1 MVGPL
6 NRNLCLSRLA
16 RNRRGDYFV
25 DDSGHGGTWTFSSS
39 DVSRFSSAILADLA
53 MRGSSI
59 SLMTLARVAS
69 LSSSVESFFIH
80 P

>member
-1 MVGPL
+1 
-6 NRNLCLSRLA
+6 
-16 RNRRGDYFV
+16 
-25 DDSGHGGTWTFSSS
+25 
-39 DVSRFSSAILADLA
+39 